1 MKKILTT
8 IAILICNILFAQL
21 PVLTTTSL
29 ANPEDDMDNAKN
41 GNYDMDTGNERNQYV
56 GTWEYNQNGI
66 LFQLKLDKVDQ
77 VINKIEYNGVV
88 SSYNYTDEIIVR
100 YRLVKNGV
108 ELFNNLSSVITTIDT
123 TTAYG
128 IKRGS
133 NDKMYGRLLDHT
145 RNVIGYYTIKRLN
158 TIPSK
163 IIFNLQRFDYTLRN
177 PLSYYQDGQPLF
189 SMPMGGIE
197 MVKIN

>member
-41 GNYDMDTGNERNQYV
+41 GNYAMDTANERNQYV

-88 SSYNYTDEIIVR
+88 SSYNYFDKVILR

-108 ELFNNLSSVITTIDT
+108 ELFNNLNVDITTINYVSTWGVKQASDD
-123 TTAYG
+123 Y
-128 IKRGS
+128 
-133 NDKMYGRLLDHT
+133 MYGRLLDHT
-145 RNVIGYYTIKRLN
+145 RNAIGYYTIKRLS

-163 IIFNLQRFDYTLRN
+163 IIFDLQRFNYTLGN
-177 PLSYYQDGQPLF
+177 APSYYQDGQPLF